1 MAKQI
6 QSLTV
11 MNVKLEETER
21 VEMAT
26 LLKTKSNSTVEVL
39 SELIEDPLTNENDKA
54 KYICKRIYINYE
66 KKNWINAIEDISKYQ
81 QITKSKKLELLKMNC
96 CNAVINLE

>member
-26 LLKTKSNSTVEVL
+26 LLKTKNNSTVEVL

-54 KYICKRIYINYE
+54 KYICKH
-66 KKNWINAIEDISKYQ
+66 AIEDISKYQ